1 MNQKLLEVESKVRT
15 AVRNYCKSVACAKT
29 TKEAVLRILRPFTV
43 KLAAKFP
50 SRSAS
55 ITEACRLFME
65 QYFSDFWYPEL
76 PDPKEDKVLS
86 DTEDFDEYC
95 PPEEV
100 LPARSPRSPDL
111 HVDVAADPASTTP
124 TV

>member
-1 MNQKLLEVESKVRT
+1 MKEENAEAWRGRTVLVQKLAEAESKIRT
-15 AVRNYCKSVACAKT
+15 AVRDYCQSVTCAKT
-29 TKEAVLRILRPFTV
+29 TKEVVLRILRPFTV

-65 QYFSDFWYPEL
+65 QYFSDYWHPDL
-76 PDPKEDKVLS
+76 PDPKDDMVLS

-95 PPEEV
+95 PPEEE
-100 LPARSPRSPDL
+100 LPAHP
-111 HVDVAADPASTTP
+111 PAPSVT
-124 TV
+124 